1 MPAKKQPV
9 KVPYKYLPRTGEI
22 DDSQLP
28 YMMMDALIANY
39 HTDLAGANIAVGYSY
54 GWKPSR
60 DGKVILGMAKV
71 CGAFER
77 QLHGFDLEI
86 LLNYD
91 FWHHPDTKD
100 PQRKALMDHE
110 LSHPRPIMDEDLGI
124 PKLNENG
131 RTCYY
136 LRKHDIE
143 DFAEVV
149 RRNGI
154 WKADL
159 EKIGQI
165 MAEAWED
172 NQRAKMSDE
181 PDHIDGSD
189 QMGESTEPDLEDSDV
204 VVSYSS

>member
-1 MPAKKQPV
+1 M
-9 KVPYKYLPRTGEI
+9 

-28 YMMMDALIANY
+28 YLMMDSLIANY
-39 HTDLAGANIAVGYSY
+39 HDDLVGANIAIGYSY
-54 GWKPSR
+54 GWRPSR

-71 CGAFER
+71 CGAFEK

-91 FWHHPDTKD
+91 FWHHPDTRD
-100 PQRKALMDHE
+100 EQRKALMDHE
-110 LSHPRPIMDEDLGI
+110 LSHPRPIMDEDLAI
-124 PKLNENG
+124 PKVDENG

-143 DFAEVV
+143 DFADVV

-159 EKIGQI
+159 EGIAGI
-165 MAEAWED
+165 MATAWEE
-172 NQRAKMSDE
+172 NQRRKQERAAAALEAQGGE
-181 PDHIDGSD
+181 PDGLDD
-189 QMGESTEPDLEDSDV
+189 DMFDDDTTEPDFEDSDSV
-204 VVSYSS
+204 VTYAE